1 MQFACPSVKMAC
13 LCGAGSELQ
22 KPAIIKLVV
31 GFLLRV
37 EFLTEFFRRLILN
50 VHAVIPLLRV
60 VKPPNNVAKH
70 WAAVLNEFAIS
81 RNGATSHKDCSNN
94 TTIMNITCSKMNGL
108 QNDRRKKTAKLGG
121 VLSPLLRGLQ
131 IPTPLLQCMDRL
143 AGML

>member
-50 VHAVIPLLRV
+50 FHAVIPLIRV
-60 VKPPNNVAKH
+60 VKPSLDFANNRVT
-70 WAAVLNEFAIS
+70 VLNEFAIS
-81 RNGATSHKDCSNN
+81 LNGATSHKDCSNN
-94 TTIMNITCSKMNGL
+94 TAIMNIICSK
-108 QNDRRKKTAKLGG
+108 
-121 VLSPLLRGLQ
+121 
-131 IPTPLLQCMDRL
+131 
-143 AGML
+143 